1 MNKFELALQN
11 VMNHELQSGLYETEY
26 CNWAHNHGFLAESAC
41 AYNLAENNI
50 LDYINDKDYSA
61 AWPLNSWSR
70 IWVDDKITLKYM
82 LDDEL
87 ARTMPEYYFY
97 STPRGIKKLADC
109 PNTDS
114 VGIEALIKL
123 LKVKGIMACKAN
135 NGSLSVGF
143 TKLEHMKG
151 AFFLNDSEVAVSDI
165 YQFASSPN
173 LLFTEYLKP
182 APEFFQFNHLIPTI
196 RLIVINPDGDNP
208 RVACGYMRFA
218 TKECGAANYSA
229 GDDSFNYFVNIDI
242 KTGQYGDGRI
252 VFHNRV
258 IESPNHP
265 DVNLP
270 AEGTI
275 PGWDAVLEMVDRV
288 SKRLFNVEY
297 MGYDIGIVEDGS
309 PKIMEINSHP
319 QIKIPQMY
327 GDLRQDPV
335 VRDYFEAKLRK

>member
-1 MNKFELALQN
+1 MGKME
-11 VMNHELQSGLYETEY
+11 HELSSDLFDTEY
-26 CNWAHNHGFLAESAC
+26 CLWAHRRGFLAESAC
-41 AYNLAENNI
+41 AYGLSKGNESE
-50 LDYINDKDYSA
+50 YVSDKVYCAS
-61 AWPLNSWSR
+61 WPFNSWSR

-82 LDDEL
+82 LSDEL
-87 ARTMPEYYFY
+87 AQMMPKYYFY
-97 STPRGIKKLADC
+97 STPGGLRKLADC
-109 PNTDS
+109 PEANEE
-114 VGIEALIKL
+114 GEGALIKV
-123 LKVKGIMACKAN
+123 LKAKGELACKAN
-135 NGSLSVGF
+135 NGSLSAGF
-143 TKLEHMKG
+143 AKLEYRKG
-151 AFFLNDSEVAVSDI
+151 GFLINSREVSPADI
-165 YQFASSPN
+165 ASYAQMPN

-182 APEFFQFNHLIPTI
+182 ISEFAAFSELIPTI
-196 RLIVINPDGDNP
+196 RLVVINPEGNKP
-208 RVACGYMRFA
+208 RIACGYMRFA
-218 TKECGAANYSA
+218 TKECGAANYSS
-229 GDDSFNYFVNIDI
+229 GDESLNYFVNIDI

-265 DVNLP
+265 DVYLP